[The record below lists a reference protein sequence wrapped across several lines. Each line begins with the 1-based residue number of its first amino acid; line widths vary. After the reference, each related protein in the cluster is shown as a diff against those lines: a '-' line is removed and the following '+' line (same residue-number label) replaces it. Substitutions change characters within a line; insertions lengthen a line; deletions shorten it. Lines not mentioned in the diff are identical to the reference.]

1 MRNSNG
7 ASQTTANGI
16 AALREPTTAD
26 GQRGGW
32 LRGDYVSK
40 TDMYAYRRCPYTFH
54 LVESGQISREAAYSP
69 IQGSLMAD
77 GISFEEG
84 VLEEMPT
91 TTRRIDDPKL
101 REEAEYVY
109 GVETI
114 FDHDRKLIG
123 RPDGFDLTA
132 HAPIEIKHR
141 LRPDPMDRLELAFYW
156 MLLEPMR
163 TALDVAPYGW
173 LDLMG
178 GRRLERVKLLP
189 SHFLK
194 VNALIEGVRSARRD
208 GIQPLPCQCFVCADR
223 AEVQAVYA
231 AASDVGLI
239 LNIKSSRA
247 EVLRSVGVT
256 TVTGFADADPTELSR
271 LTKAAAGPTLSAK
284 FIAEAQP
291 HARALRDKVPV
302 WLTDDRLQHD
312 GFIAIDLEYI
322 SGLQSFWG
330 GGASENEIFVVGA
343 LLQRGEERELV
354 QAICN
359 DPGELREGLRSVA
372 ALLRKHKTLP
382 VYTWN
387 GESADLRYLD
397 RAAHRHNVR
406 IMSGLTKRHVDLL
419 LYLRRVVR
427 LPIVGQDLKSL
438 GNFLN
443 VARDEDLADGFAAVA
458 LYHDMRAA
466 RGKRRK
472 ALAEQLLRYNE
483 NDLVALAAVARFL
496 ETRRHPLADRPTE
509 VEAEVEPVAL
519 PEV

>member
-1 MRNSNG
+1 MHSPNGGAELISNSNVDLRG
-7 ASQTTANGI
+7 LTKANVSR
-16 AALREPTTAD
+16 A
-26 GQRGGW
+26 GW

-40 TDMYAYRRCPYTFH
+40 TDIYAYRRCPYTFH
-54 LVESGQISREAAYSP
+54 LVESGQISREEAYSP
-69 IQGSLMAD
+69 IEGSLMAD
-77 GISFEEG
+77 GISFEDG
-84 VLEEMPT
+84 LLEEMPT
-91 TTRRIDDPKL
+91 TSRRLDDPKL
-101 REEAEYVY
+101 REEAEYIY

-123 RPDGFDLTA
+123 RPDGFDLSA
-132 HAPIEIKHR
+132 HAPIEVKHR

-156 MLLEPMR
+156 MLLEPLR
-163 TALDVAPYGW
+163 ASKGVEPYGW

-189 SHFLK
+189 SHFAK
-194 VNALIEGVRSARRD
+194 VNALIEDVRRARRN

-223 AEVQAVYA
+223 SEVQAVYA

-247 EVLRSVGVT
+247 EVLRSVGIT
-256 TVTGFADADPTELSR
+256 TVAGFADADPTELAR

-284 FIAEAQP
+284 FIANAQP
-291 HARALRDKVPV
+291 HARALRDNAPV
-302 WLTDDRLQHD
+302 WLTEDRLQHD
-312 GFIAIDLEYI
+312 GFIALDLEYI

-330 GGASENEIFVVGA
+330 GSASENEIFAVGA
-343 LLQRGEERELV
+343 LSQRGEERELV

-359 DPGELREGLRSVA
+359 TPAELREALRSVA

-397 RAAHRHNVR
+397 RAARRHDVS

-419 LYLRRVVR
+419 LYMRRVVR

-438 GNFLN
+438 GRFLN
-443 VARDEDLADGFAAVA
+443 VARDGDVTGGFAAVA
-458 LYHDMRAA
+458 LYYDMRAA
-466 RGKRRK
+466 RGNRRK
-472 ALAEQLLRYNE
+472 VLAQQLLRYNE
-483 NDLVALAAVARFL
+483 NDLIALTAAATFF
-496 ETRRHPLADRPTE
+496 ETRRQP
-509 VEAEVEPVAL
+509 
-519 PEV
+519 